1 MDYLSIDSDYGTVSK
16 LYKETGKITSPMGEL
31 FLWNQGF
38 TAHIKHR

>member
-31 FLWNQGF
+31 SFE
-38 TAHIKHR
+38 IKDLLPI